1 MTITTTVDSDGV
13 AVVTMHHPPVN
24 SLTVGDTW
32 EIGEEF
38 EALGRRDD
46 VRCIILTAD
55 GKGFNAGIDIKEMQS
70 RPGYEFFLSSGAACY
85 STFEKIYMSLV
96 PTSAAVNDFCM
107 GLGVGL
113 VGSCDIIVAST
124 KARFGLPEVDNG
136 ALGCASHLAKLVPPM
151 KLRQMVFTCE
161 AVSAQ
166 QLYEWG
172 TVYKV
177 TEPDELMATAKEVAT
192 KICAKRPRVLRA
204 AKEALNHIDIY
215 HLQKH
220 YRLEQGYTYE
230 LNLYGDGGAAREEFV
245 AGTRIVTR
253 DSDR

>member
-1 MTITTTVDSDGV
+1 MTITTSVDGDGI

-32 EIGEEF
+32 QIGHEF
-38 EALGRRDD
+38 EALSKRDD
-46 VRCIILTAD
+46 VRCIILTAE

-96 PTSAAVNDFCM
+96 PTIAAVNDFCM
-107 GLGVGL
+107 GLGIGL
-113 VGSCDIIVAST
+113 VGSCDMIVAST

-161 AVSAQ
+161 PVSAQ

-172 TVYKV
+172 TVYRV
-177 TEPDELMATAKEVAT
+177 SEPDELMATAKEAAA

-253 DSDR
+253 DADR